1 MQNPFR
7 SQSIPLGA
15 LFLTLAWALQTC
27 MAVFACFSHPEASIW
42 MVMLF
47 QSALSFALTLPWMR
61 RRFLHFES
69 WGLLIFRTACGFLGS
84 ACIFSALAC
93 TTIVNTTLLQN
104 TAPLFLPIVLF
115 LWLRQKV
122 APKMWI
128 GIIVGFIGVAFILK
142 PTGSFAEE
150 EGALFGLAAGV
161 LWAMAQIAL
170 RLLTNR
176 EKGPSILFYYFGI
189 LTLATLPFA
198 YMTYAPLSKLC
209 LLWLFLS
216 ALSAYLSQVCYV
228 KAFTYARPIK
238 INPFNYT
245 GVIFSYIAGWLIWHR
260 QPDLWGYLG
269 IGLIALGTAY
279 TLYLDKKA
287 A

>member
-7 SQSIPLGA
+7 TQSTPLGA
-15 LFLTLAWALQTC
+15 LFLTLAWAFQTL
-27 MAVFACFSHPEASIW
+27 MAIFACFCHPEASIW
-42 MVMLF
+42 MVILF
-47 QSALSFALTLPWMR
+47 QSALSFVMTLFLMR
-61 RRFLHFES
+61 KRYFHFES
-69 WGLLIFRTACGFLGS
+69 WGLLAFRTACGFFGGV
-84 ACIFSALAC
+84 CIVSALAC

-142 PTGSFAEE
+142 PNGSFAEE
-150 EGALFGLAAGV
+150 KGLLYGLTAGI
-161 LWAMAQIAL
+161 LWALAQVAL
-170 RLLTNR
+170 RLLTTR
-176 EKGPSILFYYFGI
+176 EKGTSILFYYFG
-189 LTLATLPFA
+189 LSTLVAAPLA
-198 YMTYAPLSKLC
+198 YMTYAPISKLL
-209 LLWLFLS
+209 LLWLFLT

-245 GVIFSYIAGWLIWHR
+245 GVIFSYIVGWLIWHK

-269 IGLIALGTAY
+269 IALIALGTAY